1 MGEDSAE
8 FTLFV
13 RARGPALIRTAYLLV
28 GDQHLAEDLV
38 QTALAKTHLAW
49 RRLHKA
55 GNAEAYTRKIMYH
68 QVISWWRRHRS
79 REVITDAIP
88 EPRVIDADFVPLR
101 MTMRAALDV
110 LPPKQRAV
118 IVLRFYEDLTER
130 ETAEQLGCSIG
141 TVKSNTA
148 RALQRLRREAPQ
160 LGITEDGV
168 LA

>member
-8 FTLFV
+8 FTSFV
-13 RARGPALIRTAYLLV
+13 RARGPALIRTAYLLI

-49 RRLHKA
+49 RRLRDTGH
-55 GNAEAYTRKIMYH
+55 AEAYTRKIMYH

-79 REVITDAIP
+79 REVVTDTIP
-88 EPRVIDADFVPLR
+88 EPGVVDADFGALR
-101 MTMRAALDV
+101 MTMLAALDV

-118 IVLRFYEDLTER
+118 IVLRFYDDLTER

-141 TVKSNTA
+141 TVKSYTA